1 TFNPLR
7 PLPAISISGLGQII
21 LPREAREAMKVKGG
35 DLLLVVVKGG
45 ITLLMPKPK
54 KYVEALLG
62 RGKSIYPKDY
72 LKKERGSWY
81 AFRSLR
87 DF

>member
-1 TFNPLR
+1 MSYIKLSTKN
-7 PLPAISISGLGQII
+7 QIV

-35 DLLLVVVKGG
+35 DSLLVVVKGG

-62 RGKSIYPKDY
+62 RGKTIYPKDY
-72 LKKERGSWY
+72 LKKERGSW
-81 AFRSLR
+81 
-87 DF
+87 

>member
-1 TFNPLR
+1 MSYIKLSTKN
-7 PLPAISISGLGQII
+7 QIV

-35 DLLLVVVKGG
+35 DSLLVVVKGG

-62 RGKSIYPKDY
+62 SGKTIYPKEY
-72 LKKERGSWY
+72 LKKERGSW
-81 AFRSLR
+81 
-87 DF
+87 

>member
-1 TFNPLR
+1 MSYIKLSSKN
-7 PLPAISISGLGQII
+7 QIV

-35 DLLLVVVKGG
+35 DSLLVVVKGG

-62 RGKSIYPKDY
+62 RGKMIYPIDY
-72 LKKERGSWY
+72 LKKERGSW
-81 AFRSLR
+81 
-87 DF
+87 